1 MADMPQARPQV
12 DPDTLL
18 REQQKQEYE
27 RAREQDLIKQIEEQ
41 SRQEHLQREEQARQA
56 KQKEEEARLAEIERK
71 RQELEQARLDKLK
84 LIQLPDEPEAG
95 PDVAEIVFRAP
106 CGSGKK
112 ISRRFLKTDS
122 TKVLFDYVRTLDATE
137 IGFDDRNAAFQLF

>member
-41 SRQEHLQREEQARQA
+41 SRQEQLQREEQARQA
-56 KQKEEEARLAEIERK
+56 KQKEEQEKLAEIERK
-71 RQELEQARLDKLK
+71 R
-84 LIQLPDEPEAG
+84 
-95 PDVAEIVFRAP
+95 
-106 CGSGKK
+106 
-112 ISRRFLKTDS
+112 
-122 TKVLFDYVRTLDATE
+122 
-137 IGFDDRNAAFQLF
+137 